1 MASNRDFPSSPSTA
15 VKDVHREEGQI
26 RPSQCQK
33 SPKKNV
39 IDKPLSSSLALLSPR
54 NFSPSILTGTSI
66 VNTYRK
72 KRNGMTFSIR
82 THIRRVQNSPRLNIP
97 LGPPTFLLLFPRIL
111 AKKLTLFQTS

>member
-39 IDKPLSSSLALLSPR
+39 IDKPLSSSLAVSQKLFTFYTNR
-54 NFSPSILTGTSI
+54 YF
-66 VNTYRK
+66 YRK
-72 KRNGMTFSIR
+72 YLQKEKKWNDF
-82 THIRRVQNSPRLNIP
+82 LN
-97 LGPPTFLLLFPRIL
+97 
-111 AKKLTLFQTS
+111 